1 MPKQDNKVGWKL
13 SELEKKC
20 RSLEEEVQVIRREDK
35 TRDRRISDL
44 ELRNTMLADCVEQI
58 GKKNKF
64 ICPFLYHIYR
74 SQANWGE

>member
-1 MPKQDNKVGWKL
+1 MIECNFNFVLECQNNKVGWKL

-20 RSLEEEVQVIRREDK
+20 RSLEEEVQVIRKEDK

-44 ELRNTMLADCVEQI
+44 ELRNTRLADCVEQI

-64 ICPFLYHIYR
+64 I
-74 SQANWGE
+74 